1 MAFNRNNYSVHPYS
15 YSERFLSS
23 NQWATANR
31 EPGAKS
37 RNRVQVQME
46 KRKNRIMQ
54 ENKCNSAK
62 VKKSK
67 DTKLDFKAMM
77 TDFLNNSSVYVLSRI
92 GNSTSTT
99 RKIFWI
105 LILIMGALG
114 CLSQVGLF
122 LESYYDYPV
131 IVNLDSMTANVQP
144 FPAVTVCNVNSVR
157 KVYEPCVALKLN
169 YNECYGVNQKNK
181 TDSFRTKNSPL
192 PECERDMINYSNK
205 NETGKKWLYSL
216 QSLNYES
223 RVVYGHRPQDFI
235 QFCSF
240 IDDRCYPYQFESSLS
255 QLYGNCYT
263 LNSGKYNLRTQ
274 NNGPIH
280 GFVLELNLEVDQYG
294 KFTEAA
300 GARVEVHDPHLHH
313 RADLKG
319 IFVGPGYETNI
330 AVTKSILSRLPP
342 PYKDRCKYYA
352 KGQSQLTC
360 KDKCV
365 QNITESLCSC
375 TSIGHRSGIR
385 PCDLTDAL
393 TRCCVTVSEKKANDI
408 CNCPLSCEEAIYDIQ
423 VSSAVW
429 PSRMHYENYRHL
441 YLTPNSTDESLSYE
455 GYRETKLRLRIYY
468 DTLDYT
474 VYKQNPMYQTSEIF
488 SQVGGQMGLWLGL
501 SLVIVVECL
510 ESIFMMCRKKMANF
524 HSKSDH
530 INKRTVY

>member
-1 MAFNRNNYSVHPYS
+1 MAFNCSSVHPYP
-15 YSERFLSS
+15 YSERYLSS
-23 NQWATANR
+23 NQWPTTNR
-31 EPGAKS
+31 EPDA
-37 RNRVQVQME
+37 RNKAHDSFQKE

-54 ENKCNSAK
+54 ENKGNYSKA
-62 VKKSK
+62 KKSK

-77 TDFLNNSSVYVLSRI
+77 RDFLDNSSVYVLNRI

-105 LILIMGALG
+105 LILIMGAGG

-131 IVNLDSMTANVQP
+131 IVNLDSMTANIHP
-144 FPAVTVCNVNSVR
+144 FPAVTVCNVNSYR
-157 KVYEPCVALKLN
+157 KVYEPCVELKLN
-169 YNECYGVNQKNK
+169 YNECYGANPKNK
-181 TDSFRTKNSPL
+181 TDYFRTKNTAL
-192 PECERDMINYSNK
+192 PECERDIINYSNM
-205 NETGKKWLYSL
+205 NETRKKWLYSL
-216 QSLNYES
+216 LSLNYES
-223 RVVYGHRPQDFI
+223 RVVYGHQPQDLI
-235 QFCSF
+235 EFCSF
-240 IDDRCYPYQFESSLS
+240 IDNRCFPEHFESSLS

-263 LNSGKYNLRTQ
+263 FNSGKHNLTTQ

-280 GFVLELNLEVDQYG
+280 GFVLELNLEVDKYG
-294 KFTEAA
+294 KFTQAA

-342 PYKDRCKYYA
+342 PYKDRCKYYS
-352 KGQSQLTC
+352 KGESQLTC
-360 KDKCV
+360 KYKCI

-375 TSIGHRSGIR
+375 TTSIGYQSSLRH
-385 PCDLTDAL
+385 CDLTDAL

-408 CNCPLSCEEAIYDIQ
+408 CNCPLSCEEIIYDIE
-423 VSSAVW
+423 VSSSVW
-429 PSRMHYENYRHL
+429 PSRMHYENYREL
-441 YLTPNSTDESLSYE
+441 YLTSNITAESLSYE
-455 GYRETKLRLRIYY
+455 DFRETKLRLRVYY

-501 SLVIVVECL
+501 SLVIVIECL
-510 ESIFMMCRKKMANF
+510 ESIYTMCRKKMSNF
-524 HSKSDH
+524 HLNSDH
-530 INKRTVY
+530 INKRTTY